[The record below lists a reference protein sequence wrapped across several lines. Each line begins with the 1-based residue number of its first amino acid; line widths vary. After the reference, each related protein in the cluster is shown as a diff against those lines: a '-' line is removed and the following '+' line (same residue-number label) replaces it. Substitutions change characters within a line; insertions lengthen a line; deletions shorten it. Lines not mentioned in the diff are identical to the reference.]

1 MSERNLELENAR
13 WQINYMCE
21 EIAAA
26 LGLPVQTP
34 AETVQSV
41 RDLMSVAGSGPELL
55 TVIRG
60 IAAMTDADDPNS
72 YRSDSGEDCLD
83 AVYAAAREAVLKVSG
98 ESGKGLGEA

>member
-1 MSERNLELENAR
+1 MSDRRLENAQA
-13 WQINYMCE
+13 QINYMCE
-21 EIAAA
+21 EMAAA

-41 RDLMSVAGSGPELL
+41 RDLMAVAGHASEML
-55 TVIRG
+55 TALRC

-83 AVYAAAREAVLKVSG
+83 AVYAAARDVVLKVSVEG
-98 ESGKGLGEA
+98 ARNG